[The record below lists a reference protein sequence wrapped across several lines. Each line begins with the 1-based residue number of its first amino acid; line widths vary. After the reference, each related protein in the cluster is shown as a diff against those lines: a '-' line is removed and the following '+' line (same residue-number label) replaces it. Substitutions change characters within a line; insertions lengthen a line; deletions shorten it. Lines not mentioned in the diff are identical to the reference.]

1 MLTCYYFWNLLKWIQ
16 GFNSCFFL
24 LFNFQGPFSFA
35 LSHVT
40 AWLLYQI
47 ISCLSTLFS
56 KKFQFFSIF
65 FWSTKNRINKPFF
78 SLLSC
83 KKIGLA
89 SKHCKH
95 YNKKCNK
102 KEHADVCLDLFFDM
116 LLLCCFFF
124 FGKNFLLCHRN
135 ILLFNIVL
143 LLYYISSKNAS
154 IVFILTSRDS
164 SFSVSG
170 CKKQG
175 VFLFPAFGFYSS
187 ASGIRPSM

>member
-24 LFNFQGPFSFA
+24 LFNFQGPFVFRCLMWQLDYYIKSFPVCQ
-35 LSHVT
+35 HFF
-40 AWLLYQI
+40 QKN
-47 ISCLSTLFS
+47 F
-56 KKFQFFSIF
+56 KFFQYFFEAQK
-65 FWSTKNRINKPFF
+65 TRINKPFF
-78 SLLSC
+78 NLLSC
-83 KKIGLA
+83 ENIGLA

-154 IVFILTSRDS
+154 IVFI
-164 SFSVSG
+164 
-170 CKKQG
+170 
-175 VFLFPAFGFYSS
+175 
-187 ASGIRPSM
+187 